1 MFSLTAKEWTNLRS
15 QFVTS
20 SWGGSRYV
28 PKVFTEQGVAMLSS
42 VLHSSIVIEVNI
54 RIIRVLTCLKEFA
67 MTNKD
72 VLLKLLQSE
81 KDVHVN
87 SKDIERVFSMLKD
100 ICVDV

>member
-1 MFSLTAKEWTNLRS
+1 
-15 QFVTS
+15 
-20 SWGGSRYV
+20 
-28 PKVFTEQGVAMLSS
+28 MLSS